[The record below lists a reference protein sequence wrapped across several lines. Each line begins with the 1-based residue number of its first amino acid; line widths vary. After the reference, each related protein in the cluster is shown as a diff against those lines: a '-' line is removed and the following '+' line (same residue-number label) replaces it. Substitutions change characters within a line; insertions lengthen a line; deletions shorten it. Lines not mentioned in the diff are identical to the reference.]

1 MQSKYFYRVFEE
13 EDGIYKET
21 IGLGQLDVF
30 SKEGK
35 GIFLNFQMGMFIKA
49 SLKIVLEKEKE
60 FINIQMGL
68 FMKASIKWFK
78 VGKRIERYADGN
90 VYEGEFKIIK

>member
-1 MQSKYFYRVFEE
+1 
-13 EDGIYKET
+13 
-21 IGLGQLDVF
+21 
-30 SKEGK
+30 
-35 GIFLNFQMGMFIKA
+35 MFIKA

-78 VGKRIERYADGN
+78 EGKEIERYADGN
-90 VYEGEFKIIK
+90 VYEGEFKIIKQKEKEFIKIQMES

>member
-1 MQSKYFYRVFEE
+1 MIGITRCFFKRRKRNFFKFP
-13 EDGIYKET
+13 DGNVYQGE
-21 IGLGQLDVF
+21 F
-30 SKEGK
+30 
-35 GIFLNFQMGMFIKA
+35 
-49 SLKIVLEKEKE
+49 KIVLEKEKE

-78 VGKRIERYADGN
+78 EGKGIERYADGN